1 MNTMN
6 SGLDQGLKNAIFSQQ
21 NTSDLYVK
29 IISKNNIMNP
39 NPEQKKYLTSRL
51 VQTMKSVFEK
61 IDTRKITP
69 GNFQKVVAGAN
80 DLVLQKMNEM
90 ISKSNVG
97 MMEMNRAMET
107 GNNVRQPMMSS
118 RPQFTSMRDDN
129 RFNPNPS
136 FMPVDQFNQPTMSF
150 NPMGVNSNEGNRKKD
165 FEESARDRFSRM
177 QSEREMEFA
186 NRGQRPPTPDFSLD
200 GSGARKKQQQQ
211 QQMQQQQQFNP
222 NQFNQQFNQYN
233 GNPGFNQQP
242 NQYNPNQ
249 YNPNQYNPNPVFNS
263 QQPQGAMDQFF
274 QPITNDNYTL
284 SQRHNQM
291 DKFFNPI
298 TNDAFTLNQNVL
310 AEGFN
315 DPDMTT
321 NINSYTTGIDPT
333 KIRVDESIRPED
345 RLAQMQMER
354 GALDNALGMKN
365 NTSNISQLQQQANQP
380 QQQQMYQQQLQQQQ
394 LQQQQLQQQQLQQQ
408 QLQQQQLQQQQL
420 QQQQQQLQQH
430 YQQMYTQAPQ
440 QMYTQQQVQQQLQ
453 QQIQQAQQQVQAQ
466 AQQQVQIALMEQQKG
481 FQDELNKLKAQLATQ
496 IQPPQ
501 FIPGADL
508 QNQIQLLNYE
518 LTQQK
523 LVNSTLQDKMKTMVN
538 SQDVDESKL
547 KLLSEKKAEILAQ
560 VEHLKQ
566 KYDETEKQM
575 AESKKLNENVK
586 KLIKDNL
593 EIYNSN
599 DKTEILNLENT
610 NKSANVY
617 TCTLSRPLK
626 TVSAIELVNYSLP
639 ESIYNITPHNNI
651 LYYSSPENNQITS
664 SDDIFYQKKGNIKI
678 LGLPVGNYTA
688 DYLVEIMN
696 KVLNQDNIEIKI
708 NQGNNFITIGK
719 MAESTPLTL
728 YTDYAH
734 YKNNILELFGFDD
747 KQDCTGTTT
756 YTSKKS
762 YDLRSDKVV
771 QVYFSNISET
781 QPLCKIMLG
790 SNRINN
796 CMQKLSSPLEKIET
810 LQIEIKDSK
819 GRPIYFG
826 DKSITFEVVLK
837 GFAEQIPIINTDTN
851 PNVVAESSLYDQ
863 INSLY

>member
-6 SGLDQGLKNAIFSQQ
+6 SGLDINLKNSIFSQQ

-29 IISKNNIMNP
+29 IITKNNIISP
-39 NPEQKKYLTSRL
+39 NSEQKKYLTSRL
-51 VQTMKSVFEK
+51 VQTMKTVFEK

-80 DLVLQKMNEM
+80 NLVLEKMNEL
-90 ISKSNVG
+90 IAKSNVG
-97 MMEMNRAMET
+97 MMEINRGMET
-107 GNNVRQPMMSS
+107 GNLRQPMVSS

-129 RFNPNPS
+129 RFNQNPS
-136 FMPVDQFNQPTMSF
+136 FMPVDQFNQPTMAF
-150 NPMGVNSNEGNRKKD
+150 NPMGANSNDGSRKKD
-165 FEESARDRFSRM
+165 FEETARDRFSRM
-177 QSEREMEFA
+177 QSERDMER
-186 NRGQRPPTPDFSLD
+186 NNGGQRPPTPDFSLD

-211 QQMQQQQQFNP
+211 MQQQQQ
-222 NQFNQQFNQYN
+222 QFSNQQFNQYN
-233 GNPGFNQQP
+233 Q

-249 YNPNQYNPNPVFNS
+249 YNQNPNFNQPS
-263 QQPQGAMDQFF
+263 QMDQFF

-284 SQRHNQM
+284 SQKHNQM

-298 TNDAFTLNQNVL
+298 TNDTFTLNQNVVV
-310 AEGFN
+310 EGFN
-315 DPDMTT
+315 DPDMTS
-321 NINSYTTGIDPT
+321 NINSFTTGIDPT
-333 KIRVDESIRPED
+333 KIRVDESIKPED
-345 RLAQMQMER
+345 RMAQIQMER
-354 GALDNALGMKN
+354 GMLDNALGIKN
-365 NTSNISQLQQQANQP
+365 SSQSQTNISQLQQQQMYTQQP
-380 QQQQMYQQQLQQQQ
+380 NQQQQLQQQQLQQQQLQQQLLQQQQ

-408 QLQQQQLQQQQL
+408 QLQQQQLQQ
-420 QQQQQQLQQH
+420 H

-440 QMYTQQQVQQQLQ
+440 QMYTQQQLQQQLQ
-453 QQIQQAQQQVQAQ
+453 QQFQQTQQQVQAQ

-481 FQDELNKLKAQLATQ
+481 FQDELNKLKSQLA
-496 IQPPQ
+496 IQTPPPPQ

-508 QNQIQLLNYE
+508 QNQVQLLNYE

-523 LVNSTLQDKMKTMVN
+523 IVNSTLQDKMKTMVN
-538 SQDVDESKL
+538 SQDVDETKL

-560 VEHLKQ
+560 VENLKL
-566 KYDETEKQM
+566 KYEETEKQM
-575 AESKKLNENVK
+575 LEAKKLNENVK
-586 KLIKDNL
+586 KLVKDNL
-593 EIYNSN
+593 DIYNSN
-599 DKTEILNLENT
+599 DKIEIINLENS
-610 NKSANVY
+610 NKTGNVY
-617 TCTLSRPLK
+617 TYAVKTPLK
-626 TVSAIELVNYSLP
+626 TVTAVELVNYSLP

-708 NQGNNFITIGK
+708 NQGNNYITISKITQQTENG
-719 MAESTPLTL
+719 SLTL

-734 YKNNILELFGFDD
+734 YKNNILELFGFED
-747 KQDCTGTTT
+747 KQESVGATS

-771 QVYFSNISET
+771 QLYISNISET

-790 SNRINN
+790 SNRINS
-796 CMQKLSSPLEKIET
+796 CMQKLSSPLEKIEN
-810 LQIEIKDSK
+810 LQIEMKDSK

-826 DKSITFEVVLK
+826 DKSIILEVALK
-837 GFAEQIPIINTDTN
+837 GFVDKIPRINTDN
-851 PNVVAESSLYDQ
+851 NSNVVPESSLYDQ

>member
-1 MNTMN
+1 MN
-6 SGLDQGLKNAIFSQQ
+6 SGLDINLKNTIFSQQ

-29 IISKNNIMNP
+29 IVSKNNIINP
-39 NPEQKKYLTSRL
+39 NAEQKKYLTSRL
-51 VQTMKSVFEK
+51 VQTMKTVFEK

-69 GNFQKVVAGAN
+69 GNFNKVVAGAN
-80 DLVLQKMNEM
+80 NLVLEKMNEL

-97 MMEMNRAMET
+97 MMEINRGMET
-107 GNNVRQPMMSS
+107 GSNLRQPKMSS

-129 RFNPNPS
+129 RFNTNPS
-136 FMPVDQFNQPTMSF
+136 FMPIDQFNQPTMSF
-150 NPMGVNSNEGNRKKD
+150 NPMGANSNEGNRKKD
-165 FEESARDRFSRM
+165 FEETARDRFSRL
-177 QSEREMEFA
+177 QSERDLER
-186 NRGQRPPTPDFSLD
+186 NNIGQRPATPDFSLD
-200 GSGARKKQQQQ
+200 GSGARKKEQQI
-211 QQMQQQQQFNP
+211 QQQQFS
-222 NQFNQQFNQYN
+222 NQQFNQYN
-233 GNPGFNQQP
+233 P
-242 NQYNPNQ
+242 NSNPNS
-249 YNPNQYNPNPVFNS
+249 NPNPNPNPNPNFN
-263 QQPQGAMDQFF
+263 QPYQMDQFF

-284 SQRHNQM
+284 SQRHNQL

-298 TNDAFTLNQNVL
+298 TNDAFTLNQNVIV
-310 AEGFN
+310 EGFN

-321 NINSYTTGIDPT
+321 NINSYTTGIDPN
-333 KIRVDESIRPED
+333 KIRIDESIRPED
-345 RLAQMQMER
+345 RMAQMQMER
-354 GALDNALGMKN
+354 GMLDNALGIQN
-365 NTSNISQLQQQANQP
+365 NSQSQTNINQL
-380 QQQQMYQQQLQQQQ
+380 QQQQMYTQQPNNQQQLQQQQ

-420 QQQQQQLQQH
+420 QQQQLQQQQLQQQQLQQH

-453 QQIQQAQQQVQAQ
+453 QAQQQVQQQVQAQ
-466 AQQQVQIALMEQQKG
+466 AQQQVQIALMEQQKE
-481 FQDELNKLKAQLATQ
+481 FQEELNKLKIQLSK
-496 IQPPQ
+496 QPLQQPQ

-508 QNQIQLLNYE
+508 QNQVQLLNYE

-523 LVNSTLQDKMKTMVN
+523 IVNSTLQEKMKTMVN
-538 SQDVDESKL
+538 SQDVDDTKL
-547 KLLSEKKAEILAQ
+547 KLLSEKKAEILSQ
-560 VEHLKQ
+560 VENLKL
-566 KYDETEKQM
+566 KYEETEKQM
-575 AESKKLNENVK
+575 TEAKKLNENVR
-586 KLIKDNL
+586 KLVKENL

-599 DKTEILNLENT
+599 DKIEILNLENS
-610 NKSANVY
+610 NKISNVY
-617 TCTLSRPLK
+617 TCAIKRPLK

-719 MAESTPLTL
+719 MGQQTENISLTL

-734 YKNNILELFGFDD
+734 YKNNILELFGFED
-747 KQDCTGTTT
+747 KQECVNGGAF
-756 YTSKKS
+756 TSKKS
-762 YDLRSDKVV
+762 YDLRADKVV
-771 QVYFSNISET
+771 QLYISNISET

-796 CMQKLSSPLEKIET
+796 YMQKLSSPLEKIEN
-810 LQIEIKDSK
+810 LQIDMRDSK

-826 DKSITFEVVLK
+826 DKSITLELSLK
-837 GFAEQIPIINTDTN
+837 GLVDKIPTINTDN
-851 PNVVAESSLYDQ
+851 NLNVVPENSLYDQ